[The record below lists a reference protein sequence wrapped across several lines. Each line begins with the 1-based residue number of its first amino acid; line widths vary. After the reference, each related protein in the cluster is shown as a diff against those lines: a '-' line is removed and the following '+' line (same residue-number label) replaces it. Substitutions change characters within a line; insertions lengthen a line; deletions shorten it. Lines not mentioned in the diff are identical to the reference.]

1 MKAKTGGFITTIT
14 RQSTEWEVFFTVK
27 FHSFGNST
35 SDWQRIL
42 RITNN
47 NGNKTSYGIRYP
59 LVTMQRSMIQI
70 SSAVNSKYDHK
81 YLQRDMILDKAYN
94 IKIGQYYIG
103 NGQYNYRI
111 EINGQKVHSVIN
123 NDVKQFYD
131 MKFYLL
137 EKTGSDCDVTD
148 LKFINFL

>member
-1 MKAKTGGFITTIT
+1 MISPGIVYIFFHKPLGFFYSKSITFTLGLRVTISFPFIEMKAKTGGFITTIT

-59 LVTMQRSMIQI
+59 LVTMQIFMII
-70 SSAVNSKYDHK
+70 F
-81 YLQRDMILDKAYN
+81 
-94 IKIGQYYIG
+94 
-103 NGQYNYRI
+103 RI
-111 EINGQKVHSVIN
+111 DGR
-123 NDVKQFYD
+123 
-131 MKFYLL
+131 
-137 EKTGSDCDVTD
+137 
-148 LKFINFL
+148 